1 MIVKSPE
8 RTLALFNI
16 DKKFFQE
23 LVIIAVFLDRVKE
36 GHHFTTWEN
45 TAFHRFGAF
54 YGKSMDFR
62 DGIHSVWGD
71 IDKPL

>member
-36 GHHFTTWEN
+36 GHHFTTREDS
-45 TAFHRFGAF
+45 TFHRFGAF
-54 YGKSMDFR
+54 YGKSMNFR
-62 DGIHSVWGD
+62 DCIHSVRGH
-71 IDKPL
+71 